1 MKRLLPLI
9 LILLFVLPF
18 SLAAQ
23 RSKWLK
29 KQNVRVATTF
39 NYYPAVEPFTFFSEF
54 SREENIRLILSY
66 REPNAGTFTIEGGT
80 LTEYESNTT
89 ILSPSQLIS
98 IGGSIQFVNKESIFQ
113 ELALTKF
120 SFTKSSFLNDV
131 YVIDDMGNP
140 QFAYAIGAEERTGA
154 FAFRY
159 ELGKYFGD
167 AKYDNLRF
175 GVAVSMEPS
184 LYTYK
189 RTPYD
194 SGDFPF
200 RGRIFA
206 LETALIP
213 VAAIRF
219 SKKVSL
225 DLKVIP
231 NITIASFGTIK
242 VENPILTKDQQ
253 VASRNFET
261 PALNVAYSILLRYQI
276 QEAKRSRRREP

>member
-1 MKRLLPLI
+1 MKKLFTLSLI
-9 LILLFVLPF
+9 LVFVFPF

-39 NYYPAVEPFTFFSEF
+39 NYYPAVDAFTYFGEF
-54 SREENIRLILSY
+54 SREEDIRLILSY
-66 REPNAGTFTIEGGT
+66 REPNAGTFRIVERQQID
-80 LTEYESNTT
+80 YETT
-89 ILSPSQLIS
+89 TTVLSPSQLIS
-98 IGGSIQFVNKESIFQ
+98 IGGSIQFVNKDGLFQ

-120 SFTKSSFLNDV
+120 AISKSSFRQDV
-131 YVIDDMGNP
+131 YVFDDVGSPIDV
-140 QFAYAIGAEERTGA
+140 YSIGTEERMSA

-159 ELGKYFGD
+159 ELGKYFGNPR
-167 AKYDNLRF
+167 YDVVRF

-194 SGDFPF
+194 YTSFPY

-206 LETALIP
+206 LETALVP
-213 VAAIRF
+213 VVAIKF

-231 NITIASFGTIK
+231 NITIASFGGIK
-242 VENPILTKDQQ
+242 VENPILTEDQK
-253 VASRNFET
+253 AGFRDFEP

-276 QEAKRSRRREP
+276 QEAKRSRRRNP

>member
-1 MKRLLPLI
+1 MKRLLPLF

-18 SLAAQ
+18 SLTAQ

-39 NYYPAVEPFTFFSEF
+39 NYYPAVDAFTYFSEF
-54 SREENIRLILSY
+54 SRMEDVNLILNFE
-66 REPNAGTFTIEGGT
+66 EPNAGTFILEEGRVT
-80 LTEYESNTT
+80 DFESTT
-89 ILSPSQLIS
+89 TVLSPSQLIS

-120 SFTKSSFLNDV
+120 SFTKSSFLNEV
-131 YVIDDMGNP
+131 YVIDDMGFP

-167 AKYDNLRF
+167 PRYDILRF
-175 GVAVSMEPS
+175 GIAVSVEPS

-194 SGDFPF
+194 SGGFPF

-206 LETALIP
+206 LETSLVP

-225 DLKVIP
+225 DLKIIP
-231 NITIASFGTIK
+231 NIMVASFGSIK

-253 VASRNFET
+253 VGTRNFEA
-261 PALNVAYSILLRYQI
+261 PALSMAYSILLRYQI
-276 QEAKRSRRREP
+276 QEAKRSRRRNP

>member
-1 MKRLLPLI
+1 MKRLL
-9 LILLFVLPF
+9 LLVLVLVFVLPF
-18 SLAAQ
+18 SATAQ

-29 KQNVRVATTF
+29 KQNVRVATTL

-54 SREENIRLILSY
+54 SREEDRRLILSY
-66 REPNAGTFTIEGGT
+66 REPNAGTFTIEEGT
-80 LTEYESNTT
+80 ITEYESNTT

-120 SFTKSSFLNDV
+120 SFSKSSFLNEV
-131 YVIDDMGNP
+131 YVIDDMGYP
-140 QFAYAIGAEERTGA
+140 QFAYVIGAEERTGA

-167 AKYDNLRF
+167 PRYDILRF
-175 GVAVSMEPS
+175 GIAVSVEPS

-194 SGDFPF
+194 SGGFPF

-206 LETALIP
+206 LETSLVP

-231 NITIASFGTIK
+231 NIMVASFGSIK

-253 VASRNFET
+253 VGTRNFEA
-261 PALNVAYSILLRYQI
+261 PALSMAYSILLRYQI
-276 QEAKRSRRREP
+276 QEAKRSRRRNP